1 MTKNINQKLAEYY
14 ASRWPSLCKALD
26 TKKLE
31 SFEHNPLLLNITDFE
46 DFEKADIKVMLFGQD
61 MSGEILNKPW
71 YKYDRNKLF
80 NEEGK
85 LSPEIKTFDNKTGA
99 CVNGKRQTKGMG
111 GGMNLFIDR
120 LNFKFKGKE
129 VRYIWNNIV
138 KIGRNITKGN
148 IEKAVLEE
156 IESQYF
162 DVIKDEINLI
172 QPQII
177 LFLTGPNTFWEA
189 KLQNKLGINKINY
202 KAIPNWNNI
211 RQVALL
217 ELDKEQFPSVQYA
230 FRTYHP
236 CAYGKYIPSQSE
248 RYNAIIENIN
258 L

>member
-1 MTKNINQKLAEYY
+1 MNINQELASYY
-14 ASRWPSLCKALD
+14 DSRWSALCKALD
-26 TKKLE
+26 AKQL
-31 SFEHNPLLLNITDFE
+31 SSYEHNPLLLNINNFD

-61 MSGEILNKPW
+61 MSAEDLNKPW
-71 YKYDRNKLF
+71 YKYNRNKLVD
-80 NEEGK
+80 EKGK
-85 LSPEIKTFDNKTGA
+85 LTLPEIKTFDNKTGGS
-99 CVNGKRQTKGMG
+99 VDGKRQTKGMG

-120 LNFKFKGKE
+120 LNYKFKGKE
-129 VRYIWNNIV
+129 VRYVWNNIV

-148 IEKAVLEE
+148 SEKAVLEE

-172 QPQII
+172 HPQVIV
-177 LFLTGPNTFWEA
+177 FFTGPNTFWEG
-189 KLQNKLGINKINY
+189 KLQKKLGIGKMNY

-217 ELDKEQFPSVQYA
+217 DLDKEQFPSVQYA

-236 CAYGKYIPSQSE
+236 CAYGKYLPSQSE